1 MGRSLSWDGELM
13 RPSRSLLTGALG
25 VVVMLAALL
34 VVGRITNQPARP
46 ALPGTQQPPPVTAT
60 APSFSQPTSPAT
72 ALTSPSPPQPPR
84 LRGAPLAGTG
94 LAVVLVPAPSPHGRP
109 ARFALDTGQT
119 TPVEGLLAGG
129 CYGATRLPYAW
140 VLQRQAYGSP
150 QAICPSP
157 RMELYLLPD
166 DAHTAVRVGSVDG
179 VGVVPAADGSGLW
192 LITNDRPP
200 NPDTGSIPPQ
210 HVHKV
215 ALAGQS
221 LTPSYPVPDGY
232 AVVQGLGGD
241 LLLLTRSQQ
250 GPGYT
255 SLYAVWSA
263 RSGRVLRRFDRVLAA
278 SARTIAWVAST
289 CGPGRCR
296 VHLTDLGTGSD
307 TTFPAPPGAWATGGV
322 FSPDGR
328 WLAVTVSGDVDLAGR
343 ARSQAAAVLNT
354 TTRRLLAVPGSTI
367 SADLGLGLGWSP
379 GGTWLLVS
387 TPAVVDAHR
396 QVAAWRLGRGGPA
409 IGDCGSR
416 ACTFQPATRQ
426 SSAGADRRAASN
438 FAWDAAASGRTSL
451 TTPTRRRDRA
461 DAKQTGQI
469 E

>member
-1 MGRSLSWDGELM
+1 M
-13 RPSRSLLTGALG
+13 RPSRSLVTSVLG

-34 VVGRITNQPARP
+34 VVGRLTNQLVRP
-46 ALPGTQQPPPVTAT
+46 APPATQQPPPVTAT
-60 APSFSQPTSPAT
+60 TPRSSQPSSPAS
-72 ALTSPSPPQPPR
+72 ASTSPSPPQPPR

-94 LAVVLVPAPSPHGRP
+94 LAVLLVPPPSPHGRP

-129 CYGATRLPYAW
+129 CYGATRLPHSW
-140 VLQRQAYGSP
+140 VVLQRQAYGSP
-150 QAICPSP
+150 RAICPSP

-192 LITNDRPP
+192 LIDNDRPP

-215 ALAGQS
+215 ALTGQP

-232 AVVQGLGGD
+232 AIVQGLGGD

-250 GPGYT
+250 GPGDT

-263 RSGRVLRRFDRVLAA
+263 RSGRVLRHFDRVLAA

-289 CGPGRCR
+289 CGPGRCP

-322 FSPDGR
+322 FSPNGR
-328 WLAVTVSGDVDLAGR
+328 WLAVTVRGDVDLAGR
-343 ARSQAAAVLNT
+343 ARSQAAAVLDT

-367 SADLGLGLGWSP
+367 STDFGLGLGWSR
-379 GGTWLLVS
+379 GGTWLLLS
-387 TPAVVDAHR
+387 MPAVVDAQR
-396 QVAAWRLGRGGPA
+396 QVAAWQLGAWRPG
-409 IGDCGSR
+409 
-416 ACTFQPATRQ
+416 
-426 SSAGADRRAASN
+426 DRRLWVPRVHPPAG
-438 FAWDAAASGRTSL
+438 D
-451 TTPTRRRDRA
+451 TPVL
-461 DAKQTGQI
+461 GGG
-469 E
+469 